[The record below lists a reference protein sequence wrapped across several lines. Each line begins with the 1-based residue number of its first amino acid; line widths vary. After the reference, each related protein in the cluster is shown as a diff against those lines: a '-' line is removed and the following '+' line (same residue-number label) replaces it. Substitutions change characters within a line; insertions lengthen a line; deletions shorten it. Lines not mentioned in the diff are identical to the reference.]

1 MGGPLFLSRRLPPCS
16 ATCKSAVHH
25 LGQEQKCGAVFPV
38 NRHPPDGRWII
49 VAHHLTPTPHHACH
63 CTQPADTVR
72 HLVRQEGR
80 RSLKLTLH
88 HINLV
93 SDNVERMG
101 RFYRDVLG
109 LSPNVSGLPTLDKTK
124 GYAGDVEFVTD
135 GAIQTHLAQKDMAA
149 GFNSGQIVNPVSHGH
164 IAYRTDD
171 IVAFMAH
178 LDTCGI
184 PYSDWGNRAVA
195 GWHQIF
201 FYDPEGNVIEVHQQT
216 D

>member
-1 MGGPLFLSRRLPPCS
+1 M
-16 ATCKSAVHH
+16 
-25 LGQEQKCGAVFPV
+25 
-38 NRHPPDGRWII
+38 
-49 VAHHLTPTPHHACH
+49 
-63 CTQPADTVR
+63 
-72 HLVRQEGR
+72 
-80 RSLKLTLH
+80 KLTLH

-93 SDNVERMG
+93 SDDVPRMG

-109 LSPNVSGLPTLDKTK
+109 LSTEDAGLPTLEKTK

-135 GAIQTHLAQKDMAA
+135 GRIQTHLAQKDVTA

-171 IVAFMAH
+171 IAAFKAH
-178 LDTCGI
+178 LEARGI

-201 FYDPEGNVIEVHQQT
+201 FYDPDGNVIEVHQAT